1 MMQWVVE
8 EVSVVK
14 FNNINTAFGRVT
26 RFRWW
31 EAKSGQ
37 WHTPVNNQQQQ
48 RLRQPAET
56 TTNEKK
62 HPGKKTLKS
71 RNAAPVG
78 ITFLDYVTWDRLNW
92 HWVFHP
98 LGGPP
103 RSEELAGQEFACSF
117 LLLPWKMM
125 TLKRQGSKYF
135 DLLERSLKVPQKPSA
150 KAASV
155 FWYTMVE
162 QTKNNRNYHPQFL
175 QVQFIVM
182 PTFILK
188 KAIIPSS
195 IESSPYNLWLSW
207 DHTARESVEQLR
219 VPFLLLL

>member
-98 LGGPP
+98 LGGHPVAKNWQGK
-103 RSEELAGQEFACSF
+103 SLHAAFFSSCEKWW
-117 LLLPWKMM
+117 PWK
-125 TLKRQGSKYF
+125 G
-135 DLLERSLKVPQKPSA
+135 KVPSTLICWKEA
-150 KAASV
+150 WK
-155 FWYTMVE
+155 YH
-162 QTKNNRNYHPQFL
+162 KNHPQRLL
-175 QVQFIVM
+175 QF
-182 PTFILK
+182 FD
-188 KAIIPSS
+188 IPWLNKQKTTEITIPNFSKSS
-195 IESSPYNLWLSW
+195 
-207 DHTARESVEQLR
+207 
-219 VPFLLLL
+219 LL